1 MNKLVESSAFSFMV
15 LVGTSGFL
23 VSKDL
28 SFFKTSRFII
38 SKLKEFLYG
47 QELKYALIYIHQ
59 INPHE
64 NYSP

>member
-1 MNKLVESSAFSFMV
+1 MV

-28 SFFKTSRFII
+28 GFFKTSRFII